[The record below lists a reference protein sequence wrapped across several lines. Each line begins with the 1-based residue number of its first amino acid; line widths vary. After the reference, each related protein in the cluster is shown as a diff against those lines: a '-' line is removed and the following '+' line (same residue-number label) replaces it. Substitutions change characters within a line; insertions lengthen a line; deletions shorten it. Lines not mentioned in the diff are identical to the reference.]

1 MFRVQPRKRGVD
13 KPSSIYTHFLG
24 QIDKAAEETGIAYL
38 EAVRQSVLEGPV
50 KVREHVKTDDVGA
63 L

>member
-1 MFRVQPRKRGVD
+1 MFRVQPRKRGVEI
-13 KPSSIYTHFLG
+13 PSIYTRFLG
-24 QIDKAAEETGIAYL
+24 RIDKAAEETGIAYL
-38 EAVRQSVLEGPV
+38 EAVRRSVLEGPV

>member
-1 MFRVQPRKRGVD
+1 MF
-13 KPSSIYTHFLG
+13 SIYTHFFG
-24 QIDKAAEETGIAYL
+24 RIGKAAEEAGIAYL
-38 EAVRQSVLEGPV
+38 EAVRRSVLEGPV